1 MMDCKHCGFV
11 LTNAVKFCNSCG
23 KPQGAQIEPTFTSDI
38 KHATRGELKNMSP
51 ADLEIYFTQQ
61 IQTIKN
67 NNQQN
72 MNNVGSTTLSTSFW
86 SLTLIFFCV
95 GIAVTSCGGKSDA
108 EKQVDAQATA
118 VQKAEDTRKGFHC
131 LSGWNGAHAGVEKY
145 VKANLRDPDSY
156 DHIETR
162 ITPVN
167 ERGEHALVMKYRAK
181 NGFGGMNVESLVA
194 TIKNEGCKATI
205 M

>member
-1 MMDCKHCGFV
+1 MF
-11 LTNAVKFCNSCG
+11 LTPYSIFA
-23 KPQGAQIEPTFTSDI
+23 
-38 KHATRGELKNMSP
+38 RG
-51 ADLEIYFTQQ
+51 I
-61 IQTIKN
+61 
-67 NNQQN
+67 
-72 MNNVGSTTLSTSFW
+72 
-86 SLTLIFFCV
+86 
-95 GIAVTSCGGKSDA
+95 
-108 EKQVDAQATA
+108 
-118 VQKAEDTRKGFHC
+118 
-131 LSGWNGAHAGVEKY
+131 GVEKY